1 MLFPTLPDSVSAE
14 EANTK
19 VSLTV
24 NPVIGIALDE
34 AVTVEVLPTAEGTFS
49 SNKANLSV
57 TTNNETGY
65 SLYLATTNGENTLTS
80 NNPSTTETINAI
92 TLADGTDSIPSSDFT
107 NNTWGYN
114 LSTGDV
120 SASDST
126 TYKPVPTTNG
136 TTPINTP
143 TEAPTEGSGDT
154 YSLIF
159 GTKIN
164 TALPSGTYSNDV
176 VVSAVA
182 NPAYVPT
189 ISAMTNMQDVTAEIC
204 AASADGETATLTDT
218 RDSNTYT
225 VAKINGACWMTQNLR
240 LSSTTES
247 GGSRVLTSADSNVAS
262 SWEFP
267 NNSLTSGNSFT
278 EARSAINSNTSYG
291 GYYNYC
297 AASAGTVCNDT
308 TKQDATQD
316 ICPKGWKLP
325 TRDQFSSITNY
336 RSAFSPVYSGNY
348 NDGTLDN
355 TGSWGCWWSAT
366 AHDSGYQYYLSY
378 NSGSLGTSYYL
389 NKDFGGSVRC
399 VRSNPGTVTIEFNG
413 NGSDGGSTASQQIAA
428 GNTAPLNAN
437 GFTRTGYEFTGW
449 NTAADGSGTSYA
461 DGADYA
467 VTPATGDVTV
477 TLYAQWGPSIQDFT
491 NAQCQSL
498 ASNSNYTVYDTRD
511 GSDYTVR
518 YINGA
523 CWMTQNLRLS
533 STTES
538 GGSRVLTS
546 ADSNVTQNWS
556 FPNNSLTSGGSFTEA
571 RSAINSNASYG
582 GYYNYCAAS
591 AGTVCSQ
598 TEQDATQDICP
609 AGWELPTRDQ
619 FSGITNQRS
628 AFSPVYSGYYD
639 NGSLG
644 NTGSYGYWWSAT
656 ANGSISQYSLYYNSG
671 SLYTGSLGIKYYGY
685 SVRCVRS
692 S

>member
-1 MLFPTLPDSVSAE
+1 MSSKNILGGGRLLGISGAALALLAGLMLFPALPVQVSAE

-49 SNKANLSV
+49 SNKANLSI

-126 TYKPVPTTNG
+126 TYKPVPTTND

-143 TEAPTEGSGDT
+143 TEAPTEGNGDT

-176 VVSAVA
+176 VVSVVA
-182 NPAYVPT
+182 NPEYVPT
-189 ISAMTNMQDVTAEIC
+189 ISEVADMQDVTAEIC
-204 AASADGETATLTDT
+204 AASADGETATLIDT
-218 RDSNTYT
+218 RDGSDYT
-225 VAKINGACWMTQNLR
+225 VAKINGNCWMTQNLR

-247 GGSRVLTSADSNVAS
+247 GGSRVLTSADSNVTRN
-262 SWEFP
+262 WTFP
-267 NNSLTSGNSFT
+267 NNSLTSGDSYT

-316 ICPKGWKLP
+316 ICPKGWRLP
-325 TRDQFSSITNY
+325 TYNEQHGITSFSSTSY
-336 RSAFSPVYSGNY
+336 SSAFSPVLSGRYLN
-348 NDGTLDN
+348 GSLLD
-355 TGSWGCWWSAT
+355 TGSHGFWWSAT
-366 AHDSGYQYYLSY
+366 AYGSSSQYNLS
-378 NSGSLGTSYYL
+378 
-389 NKDFGGSVRC
+389 C
-399 VRSNPGTVTIEFNG
+399 
-413 NGSDGGSTASQQIAA
+413 NGS
-428 GNTAPLNAN
+428 
-437 GFTRTGYEFTGW
+437 
-449 NTAADGSGTSYA
+449 
-461 DGADYA
+461 
-467 VTPATGDVTV
+467 
-477 TLYAQWGPSIQDFT
+477 
-491 NAQCQSL
+491 
-498 ASNSNYTVYDTRD
+498 
-511 GSDYTVR
+511 
-518 YINGA
+518 
-523 CWMTQNLRLS
+523 
-533 STTES
+533 
-538 GGSRVLTS
+538 
-546 ADSNVTQNWS
+546 
-556 FPNNSLTSGGSFTEA
+556 
-571 RSAINSNASYG
+571 
-582 GYYNYCAAS
+582 
-591 AGTVCSQ
+591 
-598 TEQDATQDICP
+598 
-609 AGWELPTRDQ
+609 
-619 FSGITNQRS
+619 
-628 AFSPVYSGYYD
+628 
-639 NGSLG
+639 
-644 NTGSYGYWWSAT
+644 
-656 ANGSISQYSLYYNSG
+656 
-671 SLYTGSLGIKYYGY
+671 SLYTNSYYKDDGH

>member
-1 MLFPTLPDSVSAE
+1 MLFPALPDSVSAE

-65 SLYLATTNGENTLTS
+65 SLYLATTNGENTLAS

-218 RDSNTYT
+218 RDSSTYT

-240 LSSTTES
+240 LS
-247 GGSRVLTSADSNVAS
+247 GGRTLTS
-262 SWEFP
+262 E
-267 NNSLTSGNSFT
+267 
-278 EARSAINSNTSYG
+278 
-291 GYYNYC
+291 
-297 AASAGTVCNDT
+297 
-308 TKQDATQD
+308 
-316 ICPKGWKLP
+316 
-325 TRDQFSSITNY
+325 
-336 RSAFSPVYSGNY
+336 
-348 NDGTLDN
+348 
-355 TGSWGCWWSAT
+355 
-366 AHDSGYQYYLSY
+366 
-378 NSGSLGTSYYL
+378 
-389 NKDFGGSVRC
+389 
-399 VRSNPGTVTIEFNG
+399 
-413 NGSDGGSTASQQIAA
+413 
-428 GNTAPLNAN
+428 
-437 GFTRTGYEFTGW
+437 
-449 NTAADGSGTSYA
+449 
-461 DGADYA
+461 
-467 VTPATGDVTV
+467 
-477 TLYAQWGPSIQDFT
+477 
-491 NAQCQSL
+491 
-498 ASNSNYTVYDTRD
+498 
-511 GSDYTVR
+511 
-518 YINGA
+518 
-523 CWMTQNLRLS
+523 
-533 STTES
+533 
-538 GGSRVLTS
+538 
-546 ADSNVTQNWS
+546 DSNVTSSWS
-556 FPNNSLTSGGSFTEA
+556 FPNNSLKSGGTNYIGNSYTEA
-571 RSAINSNASYG
+571 GFTIDSNTSYG

-609 AGWELPTRDQ
+609 RGWKLPTIDQFEGITNQRSTFSPVLSGNYYNGSLRNTGSYGFWWSATAFNSSNQDSLYYRNGSLYASYSTKNFGVSVRCVRSNPGTLTINFDGNGSTGGSTASQQIAAGNTASLNTNGFTRNGYAFTGWNTATDGSGTSYADGADYTVTPATGDATVTLYAQWEAFGKDTMQGFTLSDCQQQASGGQVTLRDVRDNNTYTVRYINGACWMTQNLRLSGGRTLTSADSNVTQDWTFPTDSLTSGNSYTKARSRISSNTSYGGYYNYCAASAGTVCRLSAVQNATQDICPKGWELPTYDEMN
-619 FSGITNQRS
+619 GITSYVS

-639 NGSLG
+639 SLASLSG
-644 NTGSYGYWWSAT
+644 TGSYGYWWSAT
-656 ANGSISQYSLYYNSG
+656 GDSDIYQYSLYYGGGSLDTNSG
-671 SLYTGSLGIKYYGY
+671 NKSFGY